1 MMGVKPRTVFLNALP
16 LNAIPYSSF
25 TVICRRVGLEAL
37 RDLVE
42 DSVVE
47 SYIRHE
53 ATLKVISSVLG
64 VDLKPSSG
72 LYSYSPGD
80 AVVVV
85 ALKKPVR
92 GQEVAEVRQE
102 DLDVLLCLVSRDSGG
117 GDGG

>member
-1 MMGVKPRTVFLNALP
+1 MRDKPRTVFLNALP

-25 TVICRRVGLEAL
+25 TIICRRVRLEAL

-92 GQEVAEVRQE
+92 GQEVVEVKQE
-102 DLDVLLCLVSRDSGG
+102 DLDVLLCLVSQGSSRSEPG
-117 GDGG
+117 